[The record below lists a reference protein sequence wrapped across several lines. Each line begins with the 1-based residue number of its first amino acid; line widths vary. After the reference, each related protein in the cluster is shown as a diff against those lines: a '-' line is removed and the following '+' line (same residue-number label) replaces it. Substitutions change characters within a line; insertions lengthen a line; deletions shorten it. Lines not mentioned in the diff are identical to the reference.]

1 MLNVERTICMS
12 DKPSNPFAILVDA
25 LDKWN
30 AVFDASQIPELLYH
44 YTDFDGL
51 LGILS
56 KHSLRATF
64 SETLNDGSEWVYG
77 KDVLKSNS
85 RATSDSVRDAL
96 RPPADLVQPPPKSMF
111 VTCFCEEPNLLSM
124 WRSYTTHG
132 GGFSLGFEGTKLSS
146 LQIDNPSVGSYAA
159 RLVRIYYGK
168 VLPEPLLALLES
180 EGQIYAE
187 WVLENMIKDDAFRE
201 EREWRIIVPDP
212 PVSSMSFH
220 RGHENIKASVD
231 IKNQDGRPLPL
242 KRLLYGPTLRDD
254 EATKKTL
261 TWMLT
266 RYGYK
271 DVIPEPS
278 GIPYRL

>member
-1 MLNVERTICMS
+1 MS
-12 DKPSNPFAILVDA
+12 DNPSNPSAILNDHIN
-25 LDKWN
+25 KWN
-30 AVFDASQIPELLYH
+30 AVFDASRIPALLYH

-56 KHSLRATF
+56 SHSLRATF

-77 KDVLKSNS
+77 KEVLKSNS
-85 RATSDSVRDAL
+85 KAIPDSVRDAL
-96 RPPADLVQPPPKSMF
+96 TPPSGIVMPPPTSMF

-124 WRSYTTHG
+124 WRSYTIHG

-146 LQIDNPSVGSYAA
+146 LQIDDLSVGSYAA
-159 RLVRIYYGK
+159 RLVKVYYGK
-168 VLPEPLLALLES
+168 ILPDPLLALLEG
-180 EGQIYAE
+180 GQLYAE
-187 WVLENMIKDDAFRE
+187 WVLENMIKDDAFKE

-220 RGHENIKASVD
+220 RGHENIKASVHV
-231 IKNQDGRPLPL
+231 KNPGGLPLPL
-242 KRLLYGPTLRDD
+242 KKLLYGPTLRDD
-254 EATKKTL
+254 DATKKTL
-261 TWMLT
+261 TWMLEK
-266 RYGYK
+266 YGYR